1 MTVTEK
7 AGTTVAIMT
16 QKLARV
22 LFHGNWKELGL
33 KNAREDGEN
42 ETKAKSHGTLIHW
55 RRGQTKEGENLGHN

>member
-22 LFHGNWKELGL
+22 LFHGNWKELGR

-42 ETKAKSHGTLIHW
+42 EIPKQNSMALWSIEEGDRQK
-55 RRGQTKEGENLGHN
+55 KERI